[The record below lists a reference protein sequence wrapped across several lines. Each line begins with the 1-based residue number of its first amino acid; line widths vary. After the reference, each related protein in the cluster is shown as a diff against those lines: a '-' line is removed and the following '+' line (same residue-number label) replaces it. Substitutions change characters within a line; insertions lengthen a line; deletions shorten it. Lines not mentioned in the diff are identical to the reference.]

1 METIDLLRRRLTV
14 TQDLLEVVK
23 IMKTLA
29 AVNIRQY
36 LRAVESLA
44 SYHRTV
50 EMGLQIFL
58 RHQDN
63 WPLAAPAGS
72 RLLGAVLFGSEMGLC
87 GQFNEQL
94 VAFAQEKLR
103 DLAPRPDDR
112 LYLAVGHRGLSRL
125 EEEGVEVREFI
136 PLPGTVAGIAAQVRG
151 MVLKLVEWQEKLGVE
166 RIVLFHQ
173 RLISKAQ
180 FQPHLVNLLPLDY
193 DWLTDLARRPWPNK
207 VLPTYLMPAGPL
219 FSGLLHQL
227 FFVLLYRAFAESLA
241 SENASRLT
249 AMQLAEENITNRL
262 GDLRLSFNQMRQ
274 TAITEELLD
283 IIAGYEAL
291 NQKDQSK

>member
-1 METIDLLRRRLTV
+1 VETIDLLRQRLTV
-14 TQDLLEVVK
+14 TQELLEVVK

-58 RHQDN
+58 RHQDA

-72 RLLGAVLFGSEMGLC
+72 RLLGVVVFGSEMGLC

-94 VAFAQEKLR
+94 VTFAQTKLH
-103 DLAPRPDDR
+103 DLAPQLEDR
-112 LYLAVGHRGLSRL
+112 LYLAVGHRGLTRL

-151 MVLKLVEWQEKLGVE
+151 IVLKLVDWQQLGVE

-180 FQPHLVNLLPLDY
+180 FQPHLVKLLPLDQ
-193 DWLTDLARRPWPNK
+193 DWLTELARRPWPNK
-207 VLPTYLMPAGPL
+207 VLPTYLMPVGPL
-219 FSGLLHQL
+219 FAGLLHQF
-227 FFVLLYRAFAESLA
+227 FFVLLYQAFAESLA
-241 SENASRLT
+241 SENASRLA
-249 AMQLAEENITNRL
+249 AMQLAEENISNRL
-262 GDLRLSFNQMRQ
+262 ADLRLNFNQMRQ

-283 IIAGYEAL
+283 IVAGYEAL
-291 NQKDQSK
+291 NHKD